1 MHLFFIPGLDI
12 PDIRYV
18 IHWGMPCDL
27 DAYVQ
32 MVGRAG
38 RDGLQ
43 SYSIVIKHSNSFKGA
58 NVTDAVK
65 DFTKLTNCRRQYLL
79 THFEDN
85 NTEELDSCCDNC
97 DDTDKK
103 SYFEKM
109 ILEYIQYEF

>member
-1 MHLFFIPGLDI
+1 
-12 PDIRYV
+12 
-18 IHWGMPCDL
+18 MPCDL

-43 SYSIVIKHSNSFKGA
+43 SYSIVIKHSNSLKGA

-97 DDTDKK
+97 DHTDKR

-109 ILEYIQYEF
+109 IFEYIQYEF